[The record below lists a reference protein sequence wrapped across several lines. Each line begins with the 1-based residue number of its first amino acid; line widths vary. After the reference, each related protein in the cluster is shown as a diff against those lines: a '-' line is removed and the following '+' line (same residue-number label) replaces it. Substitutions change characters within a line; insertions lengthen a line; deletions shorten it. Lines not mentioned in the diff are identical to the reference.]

1 MPGLKQPDDMYKPLK
16 PPMSDMEFHNYLDSA
31 GFMVKPSEFRLS
43 IYQGGIESSLRRVAW
58 RHLLNIFPEN
68 MSGRERF
75 DYLKR
80 KEQVSLCFLF
90 FSLIYLMLLYCI
102 LDWSFAGFSSSQQQ
116 QDVDSDSTGLNGLSF
131 FYFFCSIVS
140 RKNVKQI

>member
-1 MPGLKQPDDMYKPLK
+1 MKLSTPGLKQPDDTYKPLK

-31 GFMVKPSEFRLS
+31 GFMVKPNEFRLS

-80 KEQVSLCFLF
+80 KEQVSFFFLSFLCHDLV
-90 FSLIYLMLLYCI
+90 IMLLYCV
-102 LDWSFAGFSSSQQQ
+102 W
-116 QDVDSDSTGLNGLSF
+116 
-131 FYFFCSIVS
+131 
-140 RKNVKQI
+140 VKYLGSV